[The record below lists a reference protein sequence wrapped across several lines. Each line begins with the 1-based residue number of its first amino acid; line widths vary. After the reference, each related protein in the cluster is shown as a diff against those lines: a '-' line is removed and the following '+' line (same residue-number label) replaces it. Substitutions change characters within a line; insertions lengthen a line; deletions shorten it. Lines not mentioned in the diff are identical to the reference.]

1 MYLVKWKSYPV
12 QPIHKREA
20 GRAMGFW
27 NLKGTLYIEIRL
39 TPPCISFFGQY
50 LNA

>member
-12 QPIHKREA
+12 QLIHKRE
-20 GRAMGFW
+20 GNGF
-27 NLKGTLYIEIRL
+27 LESEGDFIEIRL